1 MKHEIEV
8 MLPDGHG
15 VIVNNA
21 SAGGLIGDPNAA
33 YATMKHGVVGLTR
46 SASRQYEGEG
56 LRFNAVCPGW
66 IDTEMTGA
74 WKDDPERSDYVLSL
88 QSVKRYGEAHEV
100 AALAQ
105 WLCSDA
111 AAFVNGVA
119 WPIDG
124 GQSA

>member
-21 SAGGLIGDPNAA
+21 SAGGLIGYPNAA

-66 IDTEMTGA
+66 IDTGDDRSVERRPRAKRLRPLATERETVWRGA
-74 WKDDPERSDYVLSL
+74 
-88 QSVKRYGEAHEV
+88 
-100 AALAQ
+100 
-105 WLCSDA
+105 
-111 AAFVNGVA
+111 
-119 WPIDG
+119 
-124 GQSA
+124 